1 MKVAPHTASEEEGQ
15 ASDVQVTITFS
26 KDQVVRTMK
35 AHFTY
40 RRLPS
45 GAVNVTALTL
55 QITFEQEE
63 QEEKREQKLSS
74 PVDAALVIE
83 EE

>member
-1 MKVAPHTASEEEGQ
+1 
-15 ASDVQVTITFS
+15 
-26 KDQVVRTMK
+26 
-35 AHFTY
+35 
-40 RRLPS
+40 
-45 GAVNVTALTL
+45 VTALTL